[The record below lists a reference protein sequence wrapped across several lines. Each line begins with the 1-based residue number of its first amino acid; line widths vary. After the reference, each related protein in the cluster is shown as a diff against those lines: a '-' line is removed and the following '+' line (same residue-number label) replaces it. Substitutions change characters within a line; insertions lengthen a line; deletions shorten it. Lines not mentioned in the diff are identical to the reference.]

1 MDHIN
6 MPHPDNQVLDQLK
19 ISAEPLDDI
28 FRRHKDYCLRFMQ
41 KMQLCDDDTIN
52 DIYTDAVIVL
62 YEKAKKPEFFL
73 TCSIQ
78 TYLNSVCRNQIL
90 VRYNHRKSIPIEEL
104 DTNDYDSQIG
114 DWYQDENPIEDRRG
128 MALKEALL
136 EFKNAKG
143 NCYEILYRYFY
154 LKQKM
159 DQIAYEMD
167 YTNADNVKN
176 QKHRCQKRLKE
187 SMIMRLNK

>member
-1 MDHIN
+1 
-6 MPHPDNQVLDQLK
+6 
-19 ISAEPLDDI
+19 
-28 FRRHKDYCLRFMQ
+28 
-41 KMQLCDDDTIN
+41 
-52 DIYTDAVIVL
+52 
-62 YEKAKKPEFFL
+62 L

-78 TYLNSVCRNQIL
+78 TYLNSICRNQIL
-90 VRYNHRKSIPIEEL
+90 VRFNHKKNIPILEL
-104 DTNDYDSQIG
+104 DTNDYDAQIG
-114 DWYQDENPIEDRRG
+114 DWYHHENPVEDRRE
-128 MALKEALL
+128 MALREALL
-136 EFKNAKG
+136 EFKSAKG

-187 SMIMRLNK
+187 SMITRLNK